1 MRMQSAKLAL
11 MLALAS
17 ILASCTT
24 MTAGGETKVALC
36 DQFRPIRWSSS
47 DTDETIRTDAGRM
60 DDMERKLDELIRLS
74 LARESQISDLSEQ
87 VSRMAPT
94 VQQVADAV
102 TFAKVGRSVFRVL
115 IGVGMV
121 VAPAVWW
128 LDGKWSLIAQLF
140 KRVP

>member
-1 MRMQSAKLAL
+1 
-11 MLALAS
+11 
-17 ILASCTT
+17 
-24 MTAGGETKVALC
+24 MT
-36 DQFRPIRWSSS
+36 
-47 DTDETIRTDAGRM
+47 RTDAGRM
-60 DDMERKLDELIRLS
+60 DAMERKLDELIRLS